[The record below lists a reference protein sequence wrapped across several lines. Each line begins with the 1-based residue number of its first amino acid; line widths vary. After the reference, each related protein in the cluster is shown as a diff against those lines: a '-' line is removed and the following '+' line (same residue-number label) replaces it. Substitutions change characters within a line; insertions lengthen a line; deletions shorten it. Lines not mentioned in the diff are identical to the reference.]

1 LINQAVDDT
10 TLLPEFDALY
20 LDMNG
25 LIHTATHGN
34 EGVSKKL
41 DEKDLMLTMFAS
53 IDFMVKTIKPRK
65 LLYMAIDGCAPRAK
79 MNQQRSRRFRAARD
93 LAEARREAASR
104 GEVHTDED
112 VFDSNCITPGTEFM
126 EAVSQYMQ
134 YFVRKKLREDPLWQR
149 MEVIYSGHDVPGE
162 GEHKIVQYIRAA
174 KLDPAYDPNM
184 RHCMA
189 GLDADLIMLG
199 LATHEPHFSLLREQ
213 VDFNSFRSGPF
224 DTKSK
229 VSAGSR
235 DKGASARSNSNP
247 PPPFS
252 LPKRGACISRLF
264 PTPPHTPPPPHPI

>member
-1 LINQAVDDT
+1 VFLPPGRFYRWLSERYPLINQAVDDT

-25 LIHTATHGN
+25 LIHNSTHGN

-53 IDFMVKTIKPRK
+53 IDFMVKTIKPRR

-93 LAEARREAASR
+93 LAEARREAAGR
-104 GEVHTDED
+104 GEVHSDED

-134 YFVRKKLREDPLWQR
+134 YFVRKKLKEDPLWQR
-149 MEVIYSGHDVPGE
+149 MEVVYSGHDVPGE

-174 KLDPAYDPNM
+174 KLDPAYDPNT

-213 VDFNSFRSGPF
+213 VDFNSFRKEAF
-224 DTKSK
+224 ATKTK
-229 VSAGSR
+229 VS
-235 DKGASARSNSNP
+235 
-247 PPPFS
+247 
-252 LPKRGACISRLF
+252 
-264 PTPPHTPPPPHPI
+264 